1 MYTRI
6 IAVLLLITAGY
17 FPAQAFSVKTTAMNI
32 TNDST
37 TTVSLYGFLRP
48 KKEHAATLRRELLAL
63 VAPTRA
69 EPGSLVYNIHEEKD
83 GAIFIYEVWRSQED
97 LDKHMQ
103 QPQLKSFMERV
114 PAWLAGDIEAYSG
127 KLITPV
133 KK

>member
-1 MYTRI
+1 MYTRMI
-6 IAVLLLITAGY
+6 VMLLLITAAY
-17 FPAQAFSVKTTAMNI
+17 FPAQAFALKPIAMN
-32 TNDST
+32 TANDTT

-69 EPGSLVYNIHEEKD
+69 EAGNLVYNIHEEKD
-83 GAIFIYEVWRSQED
+83 GAIFIYEVWRSQAD

-103 QPQLKSFMERV
+103 LPHLKRFMEQV
-114 PAWLAGDIEAYSG
+114 SAWLASDIEAYSG

-133 KK
+133 KR

>member
-1 MYTRI
+1 MNATHD
-6 IAVLLLITAGY
+6 
-17 FPAQAFSVKTTAMNI
+17 TTA
-32 TNDST
+32 
-37 TTVSLYGFLRP
+37 TVSLYGFLRP

-69 EPGSLVYNIHEEKD
+69 EAGNLVYNIHEEKD
-83 GAIFIYEVWRSQED
+83 GAIFIYEVWRSQAD

-103 QPQLKSFMERV
+103 QPHLKRLMAQVS
-114 PAWLAGDIEAYSG
+114 AWLASDIEAYSG

>member
-1 MYTRI
+1 M
-6 IAVLLLITAGY
+6 LLLVTAGY
-17 FPAQAFSVKTTAMNI
+17 FPGQAFPVKTTAMNT
-32 TNDST
+32 TNDTT

-63 VAPTRA
+63 AASARA
-69 EPGSLVYNIHEEKD
+69 EAGSLVYNVHEEKD

-103 QPQLKSFMERV
+103 QPQLKSFMERL
-114 PAWLAGDIEAYSG
+114 PAWLAGDIEAYTG
-127 KLITPV
+127 RLITPV